1 MANELRMYS
10 FALNFD
16 GSQGITG
23 VKNFTKALTDAKGAE
38 DDLNASLGEGVTA
51 TISNVSS
58 KEDMVRQA
66 RLLVDQLNRTEK
78 QVQQLTAQYQ
88 LQAQMV
94 GKDRDEIE
102 RLNAVARLGANATQA
117 QKDQVLASVTAFQQ
131 ARAAA
136 EGTGGSLRNVR
147 GVMQNVGWQVQD
159 TAVQIQMGTSAFIV
173 LSQQGSQF
181 AAAFGPTGAVVGAVI
196 AIAGALLGSF
206 IPALKD
212 AGTAAEQVDK
222 VFQSV
227 NKTMKDGANDSD
239 IYTESFVKLYNANK
253 SLGLLQLRLELS
265 KLDSASTI
273 ASEGIS
279 KSIGKIC
286 DDVLSVPV
294 VPMDGFT
301 QVNSGVLQITGTMGN
316 SAPVL
321 DGYTKSLLDLKNV
334 SADINK
340 NGFNDQNL
348 KAYESALL
356 SVSKTGDMANKD
368 LQAFLQTN
376 NEILVSQIRITN
388 KKKELQKALSEL
400 GASDKPLLTPQQKHD
415 TKDTLREF
423 DSLSNALIKKTG
435 TIQEEYLRQKA
446 IIDKASKVEGSDP
459 EKIKTAYAA
468 LEAWKTA
475 ELKKESDKRS
485 KASTTAWQKQDAE
498 FQSLVKSLVK
508 GTNTTQEE
516 YDRRKAIID
525 AHVKAV
531 GSIDS
536 QAATAYSDLEKWKT
550 TELQKEADKRETI
563 RKQIEEAQDTQ
574 FGKTNP
580 VGQENDLFNKN
591 TKTLEQQKLDVELQY
606 QQSHNQK
613 LFQEEMRIDALMER
627 EAKRH
632 TDKLDKIALSQRQ
645 TELQTYSDF
654 TTSLGNVFSQLQ
666 QAAQDGS
673 KEAQILF
680 YVNRAIALAETI
692 INTELAATKAL
703 SANANPIFGIPMASM
718 IRGMGYASAGI
729 IAGTTFAGAYDAGG
743 YIPSGSSGI
752 VSEYADELVNG
763 TLVQG
768 PAHVTS
774 SAKTAQKMGTTL
786 NVQVANQIDGAT
798 YDVQQIDEETVKI
811 IARRELSKNIDKS
824 VASVMSNPNSRTRK
838 ATSSSYSLKRKF

>member
-23 VKNFTKALTDAKGAE
+23 VKNFTKALIDAKGAE
-38 DDLNASLGEGVTA
+38 DALNASLGEGVTA

-117 QKDQVLASVTAFQQ
+117 QKDQVLASVAAFQQ
-131 ARAAA
+131 ARAAV
-136 EGTGGSLRNVR
+136 EGGNGSFRNFR

-159 TAVQIQMGTSAFIV
+159 TVVQLQMGTSAFIV
-173 LSQQGSQF
+173 LSQQGSQL
-181 AAAFGPTGAVVGAVI
+181 ASAFGPTGAIVGAFI
-196 AIAGALLGSF
+196 AVAGVLAGSLA
-206 IPALKD
+206 PAIFKSHD
-212 AGTAAEQVDK
+212 AAKELDAI
-222 VFQSV
+222 FQSI
-227 NKTMKDGANDSD
+227 NKTMKDGVNDAD
-239 IYTESFVKLYNANK
+239 AYTDSFRRLYNQNK
-253 SLGLLQLRLELS
+253 QLGLLQLQLQLV
-265 KLDSASTI
+265 KLDEASMV
-273 ASEGIS
+273 A
-279 KSIGKIC
+279 GK
-286 DDVLSVPV
+286 
-294 VPMDGFT
+294 
-301 QVNSGVLQITGTMGN
+301 GVKDSLDKITGGFFNLNNYTGRGGLEKMTGDITGLN
-316 SAPVL
+316 AATDPEKFRIAYYALRSLRDSAN
-321 DGYTKSLLDLKNV
+321 DL
-334 SADINK
+334 SK
-340 NGFNDQNL
+340 NGFNTDSA
-348 KAYESALL
+348 KKYEDALAALTPFANSANKKLTELL
-356 SVSKTGDMANKD
+356 S
-368 LQAFLQTN
+368 TN
-376 NEILVSQIRITN
+376 TEIYSSQLRTIEMRDKLT
-388 KKKELQKALSEL
+388 KSLAELQKP
-400 GASDKPLLTPQQKHD
+400 GATLP
-415 TKDTLREF
+415 TKEGQDAIKQHAREF
-423 DSLSNALIKKTG
+423 ESLKSSLTKQTE
-435 TIQEEYLRQKA
+435 TTQQEYDRKKA
-446 IIDKASKVEGSDP
+446 IIDTYVKDIGKKDDKAAQ
-459 EKIKTAYAA
+459 AYAD
-468 LEAWKTA
+468 LEAWKTV

-485 KASTTAWQKQDAE
+485 KASTTAWRKEDAE
-498 FQSLVKSLVK
+498 FQSLAKSLVK
-508 GTNTTQEE
+508 QTNTTQEE

-525 AHVKAV
+525 RHVAAV
-531 GSIDS
+531 GSTDA
-536 QAATAYSDLEKWKT
+536 QAAQAYIDLEVWKT
-550 TELQKEADKRETI
+550 SELEKELKTREAVL
-563 RKQIEEAQDTQ
+563 KQLQDAQDTQ

-580 VGQENDLFNKN
+580 VGQENDLFKENQAKLQQLWLDN
-591 TKTLEQQKLDVELQY
+591 QLSQQVNHDQKLID
-606 QQSHNQK
+606 
-613 LFQEEMRIDALMER
+613 EEIRINALMER

-632 TDKLDKIALSQRQ
+632 TDKLDKIANEQKA
-645 TELQTYSDF
+645 TELQTYADF
-654 TTSLGNVFSQLQ
+654 TGSLGNVFNQLQ
-666 QAAQDGS
+666 QAAEDGS

-692 INTELAATKAL
+692 INTELGATKAL
-703 SANANPIFGIPMASM
+703 GQMGIFGIPSSTL
-718 IRGMGYASAGI
+718 IRATGYASAGI

-774 SAKTAQKMGTTL
+774 SDKTAQKMGTTL

>member
-23 VKNFTKALTDAKGAE
+23 VKNFTKALTDAKAAE
-38 DDLNASLGEGVTA
+38 DLLNASLGEGVTA

-147 GVMQNVGWQVQD
+147 GVAQNLGWQLQD
-159 TAVQIQMGTSAFIV
+159 TVVQLQMGTSAFVV

-196 AIAGALLGSF
+196 AIAGALLGSL
-206 IPALKD
+206 IPALKNSSKEID
-212 AGTAAEQVDK
+212 
-222 VFQSV
+222 
-227 NKTMKDGANDSD
+227 TMMGKLSELSNAQK
-239 IYTESFVKLYNANK
+239 ELVK
-253 SLGLLQLRLELS
+253 LELS
-265 KLDSASTI
+265 KNIDAN
-273 ASEGIS
+273 S
-279 KSIGKIC
+279 KSVAELGQRIATLNNYQRAYGKLTQGQSEDLIKLKS
-286 DDVLSVPV
+286 DY
-294 VPMDGFT
+294 DGLT
-301 QVNSGVLQITGTMGN
+301 QQGDKYRKQLEQ
-316 SAPVL
+316 L
-321 DGYTKSLLDLKNV
+321 
-334 SADINK
+334 
-340 NGFNDQNL
+340 NGGP
-348 KAYESALL
+348 
-356 SVSKTGDMANKD
+356 SKTFMQNMKDMKDGLNQQIIALEKGDRA
-368 LQAFLQTN
+368 A
-376 NEILVSQIRITN
+376 
-388 KKKELQKALSEL
+388 
-400 GASDKPLLTPQQKHD
+400 
-415 TKDTLREF
+415 
-423 DSLSNALIKKTG
+423 
-435 TIQEEYLRQKA
+435 A
-446 IIDKASKVEGSDP
+446 I
-459 EKIKTAYAA
+459 YAA
-468 LEAWKTA
+468 TMKITA
-475 ELKKESDKRS
+475 EGQKEGLSDAVIKQQVADMTTLINRQYDLSDAKKADRFADKQAR
-485 KASTTAWQKQDAE
+485 ADATAWRKEDAE
-498 FQSLVKSLVK
+498 FQSLAKSLVK
-508 GTNTTQEE
+508 QTNTTQEE

-531 GSIDS
+531 GSTDA
-536 QAATAYSDLEKWKT
+536 QAAQAYIDLEVWKT
-550 TELQKEADKRETI
+550 SELDKELKTREAVL
-563 RKQIEEAQDTQ
+563 KQLQNAQDTQ

-580 VGQENDLFNKN
+580 VGQENDLFKENQAKLQQLWLDN
-591 TKTLEQQKLDVELQY
+591 QLSQQVNHDQKLID
-606 QQSHNQK
+606 
-613 LFQEEMRIDALMER
+613 EEIRINALMER

-632 TDKLDKIALSQRQ
+632 TDKLDKIANEQKA
-645 TELQTYSDF
+645 TELQTYADF
-654 TTSLGNVFSQLQ
+654 TGSLGNVFNQLQ
-666 QAAQDGS
+666 QAAEDGS

-680 YVNRAIALAETI
+680 YINRAIALAETI
-692 INTELAATKAL
+692 INTELGATKAL
-703 SANANPIFGIPMASM
+703 GQMGIFGIPSSTL
-718 IRGMGYASAGI
+718 IRATGYASAGI

-786 NVQVANQIDGAT
+786 NVQVSNQIDGAT

>member
-23 VKNFTKALTDAKGAE
+23 VKNFTKALTDAKAAE
-38 DDLNASLGEGVTA
+38 DLLNASLGEGVTA

-78 QVQQLTAQYQ
+78 QVQQLTTQYQ

-102 RLNAVARLGANATQA
+102 KLNAVARLGANATQA

-147 GVMQNVGWQVQD
+147 GVAQNLGWQLQD
-159 TAVQIQMGTSAFIV
+159 TVVQLQMGTSAFVV

-196 AIAGALLGSF
+196 AIAGALLGSL

-212 AGTAAEQVDK
+212 SSKEID
-222 VFQSV
+222 
-227 NKTMKDGANDSD
+227 TMMGKLSELSNAQK
-239 IYTESFVKLYNANK
+239 ELVK
-253 SLGLLQLRLELS
+253 LELS
-265 KLDSASTI
+265 KNIDAN
-273 ASEGIS
+273 S
-279 KSIGKIC
+279 KSVAELGQRIATLNNYQRAYGKLTQGQSEDLIKLKS
-286 DDVLSVPV
+286 DY
-294 VPMDGFT
+294 DGLTQQGDKYRKQLEQLNGGPSKTFT
-301 QVNSGVLQITGTMGN
+301 QNMKDMKDGLNQQI
-316 SAPVL
+316 
-321 DGYTKSLLDLKNV
+321 
-334 SADINK
+334 I
-340 NGFNDQNL
+340 
-348 KAYESALL
+348 ALE
-356 SVSKTGDMANKD
+356 KGDRA
-368 LQAFLQTN
+368 A
-376 NEILVSQIRITN
+376 
-388 KKKELQKALSEL
+388 
-400 GASDKPLLTPQQKHD
+400 
-415 TKDTLREF
+415 
-423 DSLSNALIKKTG
+423 
-435 TIQEEYLRQKA
+435 A
-446 IIDKASKVEGSDP
+446 I
-459 EKIKTAYAA
+459 YAA
-468 LEAWKTA
+468 TMKITA
-475 ELKKESDKRS
+475 EGQKEGLSDAVIKQQVADMTTLINRQYDLSDAKKADRVADKQAR
-485 KASTTAWQKQDAE
+485 ADATAWRKEDAE
-498 FQSLVKSLVK
+498 FQSLAKSLVK
-508 GTNTTQEE
+508 QTNTTQEE
-516 YDRRKAIID
+516 YDRRKGIID
-525 AHVKAV
+525 RHVAAV
-531 GSIDS
+531 SSTDA
-536 QAATAYSDLEKWKT
+536 QAAQAYIDLEVWKT
-550 TELQKEADKRETI
+550 SELDKELKTREAVL
-563 RKQIEEAQDTQ
+563 KQLQNAQDTQ

-580 VGQENDLFNKN
+580 VGQENDLFKENQAKLQQLWLDN
-591 TKTLEQQKLDVELQY
+591 QLSQQTNHDQKLID
-606 QQSHNQK
+606 
-613 LFQEEMRIDALMER
+613 EEIRINALMER

-632 TDKLDKIALSQRQ
+632 TDKLDRIANEQKA
-645 TELQTYSDF
+645 TELQTYADF
-654 TTSLGNVFSQLQ
+654 TGSLGNVFNQLQ
-666 QAAQDGS
+666 QAAEDGS

-680 YVNRAIALAETI
+680 YINRAIALAETI
-692 INTELAATKAL
+692 INTELGATKAL
-703 SANANPIFGIPMASM
+703 GQMGIFGIPSSTL
-718 IRGMGYASAGI
+718 IRATGYASAGI

>member
-23 VKNFTKALTDAKGAE
+23 VKNFTKALIDAKGAE
-38 DDLNASLGEGVTA
+38 DALNASLGEGVTA

-147 GVMQNVGWQVQD
+147 GVAQNLGWQLQD
-159 TAVQIQMGTSAFIV
+159 TVVQLQMGTSAFVV

-196 AIAGALLGSF
+196 AIAGALLGSL

-212 AGTAAEQVDK
+212 SSKEIDTMMGKLSELSNSQKELARFELNKNIDANSKSVAELGQRIATLNNYQRTYGKLTQGQSEDLIRLKSDYDGLTQQGDK
-222 VFQSV
+222 YRKQLEQLNGGPS
-227 NKTMKDGANDSD
+227 KTFTQNMKDMKDGLNQQIIA
-239 IYTESFVKLYNANK
+239 
-253 SLGLLQLRLELS
+253 LE
-265 KLDSASTI
+265 K
-273 ASEGIS
+273 
-279 KSIGKIC
+279 
-286 DDVLSVPV
+286 
-294 VPMDGFT
+294 
-301 QVNSGVLQITGTMGN
+301 
-316 SAPVL
+316 
-321 DGYTKSLLDLKNV
+321 
-334 SADINK
+334 
-340 NGFNDQNL
+340 
-348 KAYESALL
+348 
-356 SVSKTGDMANKD
+356 GDRA
-368 LQAFLQTN
+368 A
-376 NEILVSQIRITN
+376 
-388 KKKELQKALSEL
+388 
-400 GASDKPLLTPQQKHD
+400 
-415 TKDTLREF
+415 
-423 DSLSNALIKKTG
+423 
-435 TIQEEYLRQKA
+435 A
-446 IIDKASKVEGSDP
+446 I
-459 EKIKTAYAA
+459 YAA
-468 LEAWKTA
+468 TMKITA
-475 ELKKESDKRS
+475 EGQKEGLSDAVIKQQVADMTTLINRQYDLSDAKKADRVADKQAR
-485 KASTTAWQKQDAE
+485 ADATAWRKEDAE
-498 FQSLVKSLVK
+498 FQSLAKSLVK
-508 GTNTTQEE
+508 QTNTTQEE

-531 GSIDS
+531 GSTDT
-536 QAATAYSDLEKWKT
+536 QAAQAYIDLEVWKT
-550 TELQKEADKRETI
+550 SELDKELKTREAVL
-563 RKQIEEAQDTQ
+563 KQLQNAQDTQ

-580 VGQENDLFNKN
+580 VGQENDLFKENQAKLQQLWLDN
-591 TKTLEQQKLDVELQY
+591 QLSQQVNHDQKLID
-606 QQSHNQK
+606 
-613 LFQEEMRIDALMER
+613 EEIRINALMER

-632 TDKLDKIALSQRQ
+632 TDKLDKIANEQKA
-645 TELQTYSDF
+645 TELQTYADF
-654 TTSLGNVFSQLQ
+654 TGSLGNVFNQLQ
-666 QAAQDGS
+666 QAAEDGS

-680 YVNRAIALAETI
+680 YINRAIALAETI
-692 INTELAATKAL
+692 INTELGATKAL
-703 SANANPIFGIPMASM
+703 GQMGIFGIPSSTL
-718 IRGMGYASAGI
+718 IRATGYASAGI

-786 NVQVANQIDGAT
+786 NVQVSNQIDGAT

>member
-1 MANELRMYS
+1 MTNELRMYS

-23 VKNFTKALTDAKGAE
+23 VKNFTKALIDAKGAE
-38 DDLNASLGEGVTA
+38 DALNASLGEGVTA

-117 QKDQVLASVTAFQQ
+117 QKDQVLASVAAFQQ

-147 GVMQNVGWQVQD
+147 GVAQNLGWQLQD
-159 TAVQIQMGTSAFIV
+159 TVVQLQMGTSAFVV

-196 AIAGALLGSF
+196 AIAGALLGSLV
-206 IPALKD
+206 PALKNSSKEID
-212 AGTAAEQVDK
+212 
-222 VFQSV
+222 
-227 NKTMKDGANDSD
+227 TMMGKLSELSNAQK
-239 IYTESFVKLYNANK
+239 ELVKLEVQKNISDLNDKLKTFNK
-253 SLGLLQLRLELS
+253 ETLTAGEGASRRLYF
-265 KLDSASTI
+265 
-273 ASEGIS
+273 G
-279 KSIGKIC
+279 
-286 DDVLSVPV
+286 
-294 VPMDGFT
+294 
-301 QVNSGVLQITGTMGN
+301 NSGVLEFQ
-316 SAPVL
+316 ADL
-321 DGYTKSLLDLKNV
+321 D
-334 SADINK
+334 
-340 NGFNDQNL
+340 
-348 KAYESALL
+348 
-356 SVSKTGDMANKD
+356 
-368 LQAFLQTN
+368 
-376 NEILVSQIRITN
+376 
-388 KKKELQKALSEL
+388 
-400 GASDKPLLTPQQKHD
+400 
-415 TKDTLREF
+415 
-423 DSLSNALIKKTG
+423 
-435 TIQEEYLRQKA
+435 
-446 IIDKASKVEGSDP
+446 KVN
-459 EKIKTAYAA
+459 
-468 LEAWKTA
+468 A
-475 ELKKESDKRS
+475 ELKLNKDRLEQLNGGPSKTFTQNMKDMKDGLNQQIIALEKGDRAAAIYAATMKITAEGQKEGLSDAVIKQQVADMTTLINRQYDLS
-485 KASTTAWQKQDAE
+485 DAKKADRAADKQARADATAWRKEDAE
-498 FQSLVKSLVK
+498 FQSLAKSLVK
-508 GTNTTQEE
+508 QTNTTQEE
-516 YDRRKAIID
+516 YDRRKGIID

-531 GSIDS
+531 GSTDA
-536 QAATAYSDLEKWKT
+536 QAAQAYIDLEVWKT
-550 TELQKEADKRETI
+550 EQLDKELKTREAVL
-563 RKQIEEAQDTQ
+563 KQLQSAQDTQ

-580 VGQENDLFNKN
+580 VGQENDLFKENQSKLQQLWLDN
-591 TKTLEQQKLDVELQY
+591 QLSQQTNHDQKLID
-606 QQSHNQK
+606 
-613 LFQEEMRIDALMER
+613 EEIRINALMER

-632 TDKLDKIALSQRQ
+632 TDKLDRIANEQKA

-654 TTSLGNVFSQLQ
+654 TGSLGNVFNQLQ
-666 QAAQDGS
+666 QAAEDGS

-680 YVNRAIALAETI
+680 YINRAIALAETI
-692 INTELAATKAL
+692 INTELGATKAL
-703 SANANPIFGIPMASM
+703 GQMGIFGIPSSTL
-718 IRGMGYASAGI
+718 IRATGYASAGI

-774 SAKTAQKMGTTL
+774 SAKTAQKIGTTL

-838 ATSSSYSLKRKF
+838 VTSSSYSLKRKF

>member
-1 MANELRMYS
+1 MANNEQRMQT
-10 FALNFD
+10 FVLTFD
-16 GSQGITG
+16 GSQGLTG
-23 VKNFTKALTDAKGAE
+23 IKTLTKALYDVQGAE
-38 DDLNASLGEGVTA
+38 DALNASLSDGVSVTMKN
-51 TISNVSS
+51 IKS
-58 KEDMVRQA
+58 KEDEARQA
-66 RLLVDQLNRTEK
+66 RLILDQYARTEK

-88 LQAQMV
+88 LQAQTV

-117 QKDQVLASVTAFQQ
+117 QKDQVLASVAAFQQ

-136 EGTGGSLRNVR
+136 EETGGSLRNFR

-159 TAVQIQMGTSAFIV
+159 TAVQLQMGTSAFIV
-173 LSQQGSQF
+173 LSQQGSQL
-181 AAAFGPTGAVVGAVI
+181 ASAFGHGGAVVGAFI
-196 AIAGALLGSF
+196 AVAGVVAMQLWPS
-206 IPALKD
+206 LKN

-227 NKTMKDGANDSD
+227 NKTMKDGANDAD

-279 KSIGKIC
+279 KSIGKIG

-356 SVSKTGDMANKD
+356 SVSKTGDIANKD

-376 NEILVSQIRITN
+376 NEILVSQISITN

-400 GASDKPLLTPQQKHD
+400 GVSDKPLLTPQQKQD

-423 DSLSNALIKKTG
+423 DSLSNALIKKTE
-435 TIQEEYLRQKA
+435 TTQEEYLRQKT
-446 IIDKASKVEGSDP
+446 IIDKASKAEGSDP

-468 LEAWKTA
+468 LEAWKTS

-485 KASTTAWQKQDAE
+485 KASTTAWNKEDAE
-498 FQSLVKSLVK
+498 FQSLAKSLVK
-508 GTNTTQEE
+508 QTNTTQEE

-531 GSIDS
+531 GSTDT
-536 QAATAYSDLEKWKT
+536 QAAQAYIDLEVWKT
-550 TELQKEADKRETI
+550 SELEKELKTREAVL
-563 RKQIEEAQDTQ
+563 KQLQDAQDTQ

-580 VGQENDLFNKN
+580 VGQENDLFKENQAKLQQLWLDN
-591 TKTLEQQKLDVELQY
+591 QLSQQTNHDQKLID
-606 QQSHNQK
+606 
-613 LFQEEMRIDALMER
+613 EEMRINALMER

-632 TDKLDKIALSQRQ
+632 TDKLDKIALSQKEA
-645 TELQTYSDF
+645 ELRTYGEF
-654 TTSLGNVFSQLQ
+654 TSSLGNVFSQLQ

-673 KEAQILF
+673 KEAQMLF
-680 YVNRAIALAETI
+680 YVNRAIALANTI
-692 INTELAATKAL
+692 INTEAAAMAA
-703 SANANPIFGIPMASM
+703 ANAKPIFGIAAASM

>member
-23 VKNFTKALTDAKGAE
+23 VKNFTKALTDAKAAE
-38 DDLNASLGEGVTA
+38 DLLNASLGEGVTA

-147 GVMQNVGWQVQD
+147 GVAQNLGWQLQD
-159 TAVQIQMGTSAFIV
+159 TVVQLQMGTSAFVV

-196 AIAGALLGSF
+196 AIAGALLGSL

-212 AGTAAEQVDK
+212 SSKEID
-222 VFQSV
+222 
-227 NKTMKDGANDSD
+227 TMMGKLSELSNAQK
-239 IYTESFVKLYNANK
+239 ELVK
-253 SLGLLQLRLELS
+253 LELS
-265 KLDSASTI
+265 KNIDAN
-273 ASEGIS
+273 S
-279 KSIGKIC
+279 KSVAELGQRIATLNNYQRTYGKLTQGQSEDLIKLKS
-286 DDVLSVPV
+286 DY
-294 VPMDGFT
+294 DGLTQQGDKYRKQLEQLNGGPSKTFT
-301 QVNSGVLQITGTMGN
+301 QNMKDMKDGLNQQI
-316 SAPVL
+316 
-321 DGYTKSLLDLKNV
+321 
-334 SADINK
+334 I
-340 NGFNDQNL
+340 
-348 KAYESALL
+348 ALE
-356 SVSKTGDMANKD
+356 KGDRA
-368 LQAFLQTN
+368 A
-376 NEILVSQIRITN
+376 
-388 KKKELQKALSEL
+388 
-400 GASDKPLLTPQQKHD
+400 
-415 TKDTLREF
+415 
-423 DSLSNALIKKTG
+423 
-435 TIQEEYLRQKA
+435 A
-446 IIDKASKVEGSDP
+446 I
-459 EKIKTAYAA
+459 YAA
-468 LEAWKTA
+468 TMKITA
-475 ELKKESDKRS
+475 EGQKEGLSDAVIKQQVADMTTLINRQYDLSDAKKADRVADKQAR
-485 KASTTAWQKQDAE
+485 ADATAWRKEDAE
-498 FQSLVKSLVK
+498 FQSLAKSLVK
-508 GTNTTQEE
+508 QTNTTQEE

-531 GSIDS
+531 GSTDT
-536 QAATAYSDLEKWKT
+536 QAAQAYIDLEVWKT
-550 TELQKEADKRETI
+550 SELDKELKTREAVL
-563 RKQIEEAQDTQ
+563 KQLQNAQDTQ

-580 VGQENDLFNKN
+580 VGQENDLFKENQAKLHQLWLDN
-591 TKTLEQQKLDVELQY
+591 QLSQQTNHDQKLID
-606 QQSHNQK
+606 
-613 LFQEEMRIDALMER
+613 EEIRINALMER

-632 TDKLDKIALSQRQ
+632 TDKLDKIANEQKA
-645 TELQTYSDF
+645 TELQTYADF
-654 TTSLGNVFSQLQ
+654 TGSLGNVFNQLQ
-666 QAAQDGS
+666 QAAEDGS

-692 INTELAATKAL
+692 INTELGATKAL
-703 SANANPIFGIPMASM
+703 GQMGIFGIPSSTL
-718 IRGMGYASAGI
+718 IRATGYASAGI

-774 SAKTAQKMGTTL
+774 SDKTAQKMGTTL

>member
-1 MANELRMYS
+1 MTNELRMYS

-23 VKNFTKALTDAKGAE
+23 VKNFTKALIDAKGAE
-38 DDLNASLGEGVTA
+38 DALNASLGEGVTA

-117 QKDQVLASVTAFQQ
+117 QKDQVLASVAAFQQ
-131 ARAAA
+131 ARSAA

-147 GVMQNVGWQVQD
+147 GVAQNLGWQLQD
-159 TAVQIQMGTSAFIV
+159 TVVQLQMGTSAFVV

-196 AIAGALLGSF
+196 AIAGALLGSL

-212 AGTAAEQVDK
+212 SSKEIDTMMGKLSELSNSQKELARLELNKNIDANSKSVAELGQRIATLNNYQRTYGKLTQGQSEDLIKLKSDYDGLTQQGDK
-222 VFQSV
+222 YRKQLEQLNGGPS
-227 NKTMKDGANDSD
+227 KTFTQNMKDMKDGLNQQIIA
-239 IYTESFVKLYNANK
+239 
-253 SLGLLQLRLELS
+253 LE
-265 KLDSASTI
+265 K
-273 ASEGIS
+273 
-279 KSIGKIC
+279 
-286 DDVLSVPV
+286 
-294 VPMDGFT
+294 
-301 QVNSGVLQITGTMGN
+301 
-316 SAPVL
+316 
-321 DGYTKSLLDLKNV
+321 
-334 SADINK
+334 
-340 NGFNDQNL
+340 
-348 KAYESALL
+348 
-356 SVSKTGDMANKD
+356 GDRA
-368 LQAFLQTN
+368 A
-376 NEILVSQIRITN
+376 
-388 KKKELQKALSEL
+388 
-400 GASDKPLLTPQQKHD
+400 
-415 TKDTLREF
+415 
-423 DSLSNALIKKTG
+423 
-435 TIQEEYLRQKA
+435 A
-446 IIDKASKVEGSDP
+446 I
-459 EKIKTAYAA
+459 YAA
-468 LEAWKTA
+468 TMKITA
-475 ELKKESDKRS
+475 EGQKEGLSDAVIKQQVADMTTLINRQYDLSDAKKADRVADKQAR
-485 KASTTAWQKQDAE
+485 ADAAAWRKEDAE
-498 FQSLVKSLVK
+498 FQSLAKSLVK
-508 GTNTTQEE
+508 QTNTTQEE

-531 GSIDS
+531 GSTDS
-536 QAATAYSDLEKWKT
+536 QAANAYIDLEVWKT
-550 TELQKEADKRETI
+550 EQLDKELKTREAVL
-563 RKQIEEAQDTQ
+563 KQLQNAQDTQ

-580 VGQENDLFNKN
+580 VGQENDLFKENQAKLHQLWLDN
-591 TKTLEQQKLDVELQY
+591 QLSQQTSHDQKLID
-606 QQSHNQK
+606 
-613 LFQEEMRIDALMER
+613 EEMRINALMER

-632 TDKLDKIALSQRQ
+632 TDKLDKIANEQKA
-645 TELQTYSDF
+645 TELQTYADF
-654 TTSLGNVFSQLQ
+654 TGSLGNVFNQLQ
-666 QAAQDGS
+666 QAAEDGS

-692 INTELAATKAL
+692 INTELGATKAL
-703 SANANPIFGIPMASM
+703 GQMGIFGIPSSTL
-718 IRGMGYASAGI
+718 IRATGYASAGI

-774 SAKTAQKMGTTL
+774 SDKTAQKMGTTL

>member
-23 VKNFTKALTDAKGAE
+23 VKNFTKALIDAKGAE
-38 DDLNASLGEGVTA
+38 DALNASLGEGVTA

-66 RLLVDQLNRTEK
+66 RLLVDQHNRTEK
-78 QVQQLTAQYQ
+78 QVQQLTTQYQ

-102 RLNAVARLGANATQA
+102 KLNAVARLGANATQA

-136 EGTGGSLRNVR
+136 EMTSGSFRNFR
-147 GVMQNVGWQVQD
+147 GVLQNVGWQVQD
-159 TAVQIQMGTSAFIV
+159 TAVQLQMGTNAFIV
-173 LSQQGSQF
+173 LSQQGSQL
-181 AAAFGPTGAVVGAVI
+181 ASSFGHN
-196 AIAGALLGSF
+196 GALIGAF
-206 IPALKD
+206 IAVAGVVAMQLWPSLKN

-227 NKTMKDGANDSD
+227 NKTMKDGANDAD

-279 KSIGKIC
+279 KSIGKIA

-301 QVNSGVLQITGTMGN
+301 QVNSGVLQIAGTMGN
-316 SAPVL
+316 SAPVI
-321 DGYTKSLLDLKNV
+321 DGYAKSLLDLKTV
-334 SADINK
+334 STDINK

-356 SVSKTGDMANKD
+356 SVSKTGDIANKD

-376 NEILVSQIRITN
+376 NEILVSQISITN

-400 GASDKPLLTPQQKHD
+400 GASDKPLLTPQQKKETED
-415 TKDTLREF
+415 ILRDF
-423 DSLSNALIKKTG
+423 DSLSNALIKKTE
-435 TIQEEYLRQKA
+435 TTQEEYLRQKA
-446 IIDKASKVEGSDP
+446 IIDKAAKTEGSDP
-459 EKIKTAYAA
+459 EKIKAAYAA
-468 LEAWKTA
+468 LEEWKTTT
-475 ELKKESDKRS
+475 LQKESDKRNKIS
-485 KASTTAWQKQDAE
+485 AAAYKKEDAE
-498 FQSLVKSLVK
+498 FQSLAKSLVK
-508 GTNTTQEE
+508 QTNTTQEE

-525 AHVKAV
+525 RHVAAV
-531 GSIDS
+531 GSTDA
-536 QAATAYSDLEKWKT
+536 QAAQAYIDLEVWKT
-550 TELQKEADKRETI
+550 EQLDKELKTREAVL
-563 RKQIEEAQDTQ
+563 KQLQNAQDTQ

-580 VGQENDLFNKN
+580 VGQENDLFKENQSKLQQLWLDN
-591 TKTLEQQKLDVELQY
+591 QLSQQTNHDQKLID
-606 QQSHNQK
+606 
-613 LFQEEMRIDALMER
+613 EEMRINALMER

-632 TDKLDKIALSQRQ
+632 TDKLDKIALSQKEA
-645 TELQTYSDF
+645 ELRTYGEF
-654 TTSLGNVFSQLQ
+654 TSSLGNVFSQLQ
-666 QAAQDGS
+666 QAAQEGS
-673 KEAQILF
+673 KEAQMLF
-680 YVNRAIALAETI
+680 YVNRAIALANTI
-692 INTELAATKAL
+692 INTEAAAMAA
-703 SANANPIFGIPMASM
+703 ANAQPIFGIAAASM
-718 IRGMGYASAGI
+718 IRAMGYASAGI

-786 NVQVANQIDGAT
+786 NVQVSNQIDGAT

>member
-23 VKNFTKALTDAKGAE
+23 VKNFTKALTDAKAAE
-38 DDLNASLGEGVTA
+38 DLLNASLGEGVTA
-51 TISNVSS
+51 TITNINS

-78 QVQQLTAQYQ
+78 QVQQLTTQYQ

-102 RLNAVARLGANATQA
+102 KLNAVARLGANATQA

-147 GVMQNVGWQVQD
+147 GVAQNLGWQLQD
-159 TAVQIQMGTSAFIV
+159 TVVQLQMGTSAFVV

-196 AIAGALLGSF
+196 AIAGALLGSL
-206 IPALKD
+206 IPALKNSSKEID
-212 AGTAAEQVDK
+212 
-222 VFQSV
+222 
-227 NKTMKDGANDSD
+227 TMMGKLSELSNAQK
-239 IYTESFVKLYNANK
+239 ELVK
-253 SLGLLQLRLELS
+253 LELS
-265 KLDSASTI
+265 KNIDAN
-273 ASEGIS
+273 S
-279 KSIGKIC
+279 KSVAELGQRIATLNNYQRAYGKLTQGQSEDLIKLKS
-286 DDVLSVPV
+286 DY
-294 VPMDGFT
+294 DGLTQQGDKYRKQLEQLNGGPSKTFT
-301 QVNSGVLQITGTMGN
+301 QNMKDMKDGLNQQI
-316 SAPVL
+316 
-321 DGYTKSLLDLKNV
+321 
-334 SADINK
+334 I
-340 NGFNDQNL
+340 
-348 KAYESALL
+348 ALE
-356 SVSKTGDMANKD
+356 KGDRA
-368 LQAFLQTN
+368 A
-376 NEILVSQIRITN
+376 
-388 KKKELQKALSEL
+388 
-400 GASDKPLLTPQQKHD
+400 
-415 TKDTLREF
+415 
-423 DSLSNALIKKTG
+423 
-435 TIQEEYLRQKA
+435 A
-446 IIDKASKVEGSDP
+446 I
-459 EKIKTAYAA
+459 YAA
-468 LEAWKTA
+468 TMKITA
-475 ELKKESDKRS
+475 EGQKEGLSDAVIKQQVADMTTLINRQYDLSDAKKADRVADKQAR
-485 KASTTAWQKQDAE
+485 ADATAWRKEDAE
-498 FQSLVKSLVK
+498 FQSLAKSLVK
-508 GTNTTQEE
+508 QTNTTQEE
-516 YDRRKAIID
+516 YDRRKAIIGR
-525 AHVKAV
+525 HVAAV
-531 GSIDS
+531 GSTDT
-536 QAATAYSDLEKWKT
+536 QAAQAYIDLEVWKT
-550 TELQKEADKRETI
+550 SELDKELKTREAVL
-563 RKQIEEAQDTQ
+563 KQLQNAQDTQ

-580 VGQENDLFNKN
+580 VGQENDLFKENQAKLQQLWLDN
-591 TKTLEQQKLDVELQY
+591 QLSQQTNHDQKLTD
-606 QQSHNQK
+606 
-613 LFQEEMRIDALMER
+613 EEIRINALMER

-632 TDKLDKIALSQRQ
+632 TDKLDRIANEQKA
-645 TELQTYSDF
+645 TELQTYADF
-654 TTSLGNVFSQLQ
+654 TGSLGNVFNQLQ
-666 QAAQDGS
+666 QAAEDGS

-692 INTELAATKAL
+692 INTELGATKAL
-703 SANANPIFGIPMASM
+703 GQMGIFGIPSSTL
-718 IRGMGYASAGI
+718 IRATGYASAGI

-774 SAKTAQKMGTTL
+774 SDKTAQKMGTTL

>member
-23 VKNFTKALTDAKGAE
+23 VKNFTKALTDAKAAE
-38 DDLNASLGEGVTA
+38 DLLNASLGEGVTA

-117 QKDQVLASVTAFQQ
+117 QKDQVLASVVAFQQ

-136 EGTGGSLRNVR
+136 EGTVGSLRNVR
-147 GVMQNVGWQVQD
+147 GVAQNLGWQLQD
-159 TAVQIQMGTSAFIV
+159 TVVQLQMGTSAFVV

-181 AAAFGPTGAVVGAVI
+181 AAAFGHTGAVVGAVI
-196 AIAGALLGSF
+196 ALAGALLGSL
-206 IPALKD
+206 IPSLKD
-212 AGTAAEQVDK
+212 SSTAAEQVDK

-227 NKTMKDGANDSD
+227 NKTMKDGANDAD

-279 KSIGKIC
+279 KSIGKIG

-356 SVSKTGDMANKD
+356 SVSKTGDIANKD

-376 NEILVSQIRITN
+376 NEILVSQISITN

-400 GASDKPLLTPQQKHD
+400 SVSDKPLLTPQQKQD

-423 DSLSNALIKKTG
+423 DSLSNALIKKTE
-435 TIQEEYLRQKA
+435 TTQEEYLRQKA
-446 IIDKASKVEGSDP
+446 IIDKASKAEGSDP

-485 KASTTAWQKQDAE
+485 KASTTAWRKEDAE
-498 FQSLVKSLVK
+498 FQSLAKSLVK
-508 GTNTTQEE
+508 QTNTTQEE
-516 YDRRKAIID
+516 YDRRKGIID

-531 GSIDS
+531 GSTDA
-536 QAATAYSDLEKWKT
+536 QAAQAYIDLEVWKT
-550 TELQKEADKRETI
+550 EQLKKELKTREAVL
-563 RKQIEEAQDTQ
+563 KQLQNAQDTQ
-574 FGKTNP
+574 FGKNNP
-580 VGQENDLFNKN
+580 VGQEDDLFKENQDK
-591 TKTLEQQKLDVELQY
+591 LEQLWLDNQLSQQTNHDQKLID
-606 QQSHNQK
+606 
-613 LFQEEMRIDALMER
+613 EEKRINTLMER

-632 TDKLDKIALSQRQ
+632 TDKLDKIALSQKEA
-645 TELQTYSDF
+645 ELRTYGEF
-654 TTSLGNVFSQLQ
+654 TSSLGNVFSQLQ
-666 QAAQDGS
+666 QAAQEGS
-673 KEAQILF
+673 KEAQMLF
-680 YVNRAIALAETI
+680 YVNRAIALANTI
-692 INTELAATKAL
+692 INTEAAAMAA
-703 SANANPIFGIPMASM
+703 ANAQPIFGIAAASM
-718 IRGMGYASAGI
+718 IRAMGYASAGI

>member
-23 VKNFTKALTDAKGAE
+23 VKNFTKALTDAKAAE
-38 DDLNASLGEGVTA
+38 DLLNASLGEGVTA

-117 QKDQVLASVTAFQQ
+117 QKDQVLASVAAFQQ

-136 EGTGGSLRNVR
+136 EGTTGSLRNVR
-147 GVMQNVGWQVQD
+147 GVAQNLGWQLQD
-159 TAVQIQMGTSAFIV
+159 TVVQLQMGTSAFVV

-196 AIAGALLGSF
+196 AIAGALLGSL
-206 IPALKD
+206 IPALKNSSKEID
-212 AGTAAEQVDK
+212 
-222 VFQSV
+222 
-227 NKTMKDGANDSD
+227 TMMGKLSELSNAQK
-239 IYTESFVKLYNANK
+239 ELVK
-253 SLGLLQLRLELS
+253 LELS
-265 KLDSASTI
+265 KNISRLNDELKTFNKETLTAGSGASKKLYLGDSGAIEFQADLDKVNQELKLNQDRLAQLN
-273 ASEGIS
+273 GGPS
-279 KSIGKIC
+279 KT
-286 DDVLSVPV
+286 
-294 VPMDGFT
+294 FT
-301 QVNSGVLQITGTMGN
+301 QNMKDMKDGLNQQI
-316 SAPVL
+316 
-321 DGYTKSLLDLKNV
+321 
-334 SADINK
+334 I
-340 NGFNDQNL
+340 
-348 KAYESALL
+348 ALE
-356 SVSKTGDMANKD
+356 KGDRA
-368 LQAFLQTN
+368 A
-376 NEILVSQIRITN
+376 
-388 KKKELQKALSEL
+388 
-400 GASDKPLLTPQQKHD
+400 
-415 TKDTLREF
+415 
-423 DSLSNALIKKTG
+423 
-435 TIQEEYLRQKA
+435 A
-446 IIDKASKVEGSDP
+446 I
-459 EKIKTAYAA
+459 YAA
-468 LEAWKTA
+468 TMKITA
-475 ELKKESDKRS
+475 EGQKEGLSDAVIKQQVADMTTLINRQYDLSDAKKADRVADKQAR
-485 KASTTAWQKQDAE
+485 ADATAWRKEDAE
-498 FQSLVKSLVK
+498 FQSLAKSLVK
-508 GTNTTQEE
+508 QTNTTQEE

-531 GSIDS
+531 GSTDA
-536 QAATAYSDLEKWKT
+536 QAANAYIDLEVWKT
-550 TELQKEADKRETI
+550 EQLDKELKTREAVL
-563 RKQIEEAQDTQ
+563 KQLQNAQDTQ

-580 VGQENDLFNKN
+580 VGQENDLFKENQAKLQQLWLDN
-591 TKTLEQQKLDVELQY
+591 QLSQQTSHDQKLLD
-606 QQSHNQK
+606 
-613 LFQEEMRIDALMER
+613 EEMRINTLMER

-632 TDKLDKIALSQRQ
+632 TDKLDKIANEQKA
-645 TELQTYSDF
+645 TELQTYADF
-654 TTSLGNVFSQLQ
+654 TGSLGNVFNQLQ
-666 QAAQDGS
+666 QAAEDGS

-680 YVNRAIALAETI
+680 YINRAIALAETI
-692 INTELAATKAL
+692 INTELGATKAL
-703 SANANPIFGIPMASM
+703 GQMGIFGIPSSTL
-718 IRGMGYASAGI
+718 IRATGYASAGI

-838 ATSSSYSLKRKF
+838 VTSSSYSLKRKF

>member
-23 VKNFTKALTDAKGAE
+23 VKNFTKALTDAKAAE
-38 DDLNASLGEGVTA
+38 DLLNASLGEGVTA

-66 RLLVDQLNRTEK
+66 RMLVDQLNRTEK

-136 EGTGGSLRNVR
+136 EGTGGSLHNVR
-147 GVMQNVGWQVQD
+147 GIAQNLGWQLQD
-159 TAVQIQMGTSAFIV
+159 TVVQLQMGTSAFVV

-196 AIAGALLGSF
+196 AIAGALLGSL
-206 IPALKD
+206 IPALKNSSKEID
-212 AGTAAEQVDK
+212 
-222 VFQSV
+222 
-227 NKTMKDGANDSD
+227 TMMGKLSELSNAQK
-239 IYTESFVKLYNANK
+239 EFVK
-253 SLGLLQLRLELS
+253 LELS
-265 KLDSASTI
+265 KNIDAN
-273 ASEGIS
+273 S
-279 KSIGKIC
+279 KSVAELGQRISTLNNYQRAYGKLTQGQSEDLIKLKS
-286 DDVLSVPV
+286 DY
-294 VPMDGFT
+294 DGLT
-301 QVNSGVLQITGTMGN
+301 QQGDKYRKQLEQ
-316 SAPVL
+316 L
-321 DGYTKSLLDLKNV
+321 
-334 SADINK
+334 
-340 NGFNDQNL
+340 NGGP
-348 KAYESALL
+348 
-356 SVSKTGDMANKD
+356 SKTFMQNMKDMKDGLNQQIIALEKGDRA
-368 LQAFLQTN
+368 A
-376 NEILVSQIRITN
+376 
-388 KKKELQKALSEL
+388 
-400 GASDKPLLTPQQKHD
+400 
-415 TKDTLREF
+415 
-423 DSLSNALIKKTG
+423 
-435 TIQEEYLRQKA
+435 A
-446 IIDKASKVEGSDP
+446 I
-459 EKIKTAYAA
+459 YAA
-468 LEAWKTA
+468 TMKITA
-475 ELKKESDKRS
+475 EGQKEGLSDAVIKQQVADMTTLINRQYDLSDAKKADRVADKQAR
-485 KASTTAWQKQDAE
+485 ADATAWRKEDAE
-498 FQSLVKSLVK
+498 FQSLAKSLVK
-508 GTNTTQEE
+508 QTNTTQEE

-525 AHVKAV
+525 RHVAAV
-531 GSIDS
+531 GSTDT
-536 QAATAYSDLEKWKT
+536 QAAQAYIDLEVWKT
-550 TELQKEADKRETI
+550 SELDKELKTREAVL
-563 RKQIEEAQDTQ
+563 KQLQNAQDTQ

-580 VGQENDLFNKN
+580 VGQENDLFKENQAKLQQLWLDN
-591 TKTLEQQKLDVELQY
+591 QLSQQTNHDQKLID
-606 QQSHNQK
+606 
-613 LFQEEMRIDALMER
+613 EEMRINALMER

-632 TDKLDKIALSQRQ
+632 TDKLEKIANEQKA
-645 TELQTYSDF
+645 TELQTYADF
-654 TTSLGNVFSQLQ
+654 TGSLGNVFNQLQ
-666 QAAQDGS
+666 QAAEDGS

-680 YVNRAIALAETI
+680 YINRAIALAETI
-692 INTELAATKAL
+692 INTELGATKAL
-703 SANANPIFGIPMASM
+703 GQMGIFGIPSSTL
-718 IRGMGYASAGI
+718 IRATGYASAGI

-774 SAKTAQKMGTTL
+774 SDKTAQKMGTTL